1 MHNEMPG
8 FFPGRPGGEPDEP
21 LLDMILERCPIPPG
35 APPEIHGLA
44 RMLAAVAGPAEPGD
58 LPGQAAALAAFSRLV
73 PPPVISPS
81 APRSARRSLSR
92 RPARGRLS
100 LAVALT
106 AAAVGLGGAA
116 AANVEVVPGPIQHF
130 ARVAL
135 GAPAPVPAPARAF
148 TQHGPAVTSSP
159 THKQPELSPPAPGKI
174 YSAASADPVS
184 DKTRPGPFRHHLR
197 MGNGAGPGYYRCV
210 PTPAFEQGPAVGR
223 SRNPAWAGLRCRRPG
238 RTASSR

>member
-8 FFPGRPGGEPDEP
+8 FFPGRPGGEHDEP

-58 LPGQAAALAAFSRLV
+58 LPGQAAVLAAFSRLA
-73 PPPVISPS
+73 PPPGISPS

-92 RPARGRLS
+92 GPARGRLS

-106 AAAVGLGGAA
+106 AAAVGLGSAA
-116 AANVEVVPGPIQHF
+116 AAYAGVLPGPIQHV
-130 ARVAL
+130 AHVAL
-135 GAPAPVPAPARAF
+135 GAPAPTRDF
-148 TQHGPAVTSSP
+148 TQHRPAVTSSP

-197 MGNGAGPGYYRCV
+197 KGNGAAPGYYRCV
-210 PTPAFEQGPAVGR
+210 PTPAFEQGPAAGR
-223 SRNPAWAGLRCRRPG
+223 SRNAASAGLRCRRPG

>member
-8 FFPGRPGGEPDEP
+8 FFPGRPGGEHDEP

-58 LPGQAAALAAFSRLV
+58 LPGQAAALAAFSRLA
-73 PPPVISPS
+73 PPPGISPS

-106 AAAVGLGGAA
+106 AAAVGLGSAA
-116 AANVEVVPGPIQHF
+116 AAYAGVLPGPIQHF
-130 ARVAL
+130 AHVAL
-135 GAPAPVPAPARAF
+135 GAPAPARDF

-159 THKQPELSPPAPGKI
+159 AHKQPELSPRAPGKI
-174 YSAASADPVS
+174 YSAASANPVS
-184 DKTRPGPFRHHLR
+184 DKTRPGPFRHHVR
-197 MGNGAGPGYYRCV
+197 RGNGAAPGYHRCV
-210 PTPAFEQGPAVGR
+210 PTPAFIPGPAVGR
-223 SRNPAWAGLRCRRPG
+223 SRSPAWAGLRCRRPG